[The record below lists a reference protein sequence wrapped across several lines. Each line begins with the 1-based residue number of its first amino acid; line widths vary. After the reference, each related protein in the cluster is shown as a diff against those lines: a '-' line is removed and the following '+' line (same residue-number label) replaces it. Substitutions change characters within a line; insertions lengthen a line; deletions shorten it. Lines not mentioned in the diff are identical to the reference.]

1 MFWRDLRQG
10 LSVLQNDRLFLLA
23 KETDNELLPAGM
35 ENKESGRKRKK
46 SFENG

>member
-1 MFWRDLRQG
+1 MFWRDSRHG

-35 ENKESGRKRKK
+35 EKEESVRKREKV
-46 SFENG
+46 E

>member
-23 KETDNELLPAGM
+23 KETDNDVLPAGV
-35 ENKESGRKRKK
+35 EKEESVHKREK
-46 SFENG
+46 GD